1 MIRGLPASILLHAA
15 VIGAG
20 YIVWPYVGTTETEE
34 EFVLVPVELV
44 EVGEM
49 TNVAPVV
56 EPEEPEPVE
65 EEPEPEPEPEPE
77 EEDVPV
83 EEVPDERDIPV
94 DDVETSQEAPAPEA
108 EDDILPNFEAEPD
121 EEEEAPPEEPEEE
134 RPATPN
140 PQRKSSALDDLLN
153 SAESTFQSE
162 RETRRETRPP
172 PREPEPKREEA
183 PAPQE
188 RRFGAGERT
197 ANTVRIEQLLYN
209 QIYPCWDGVS
219 DQPEPER
226 LNVSMRARLDAEGNV
241 IDLDLVR
248 PSRAPI
254 GDRSMQLAIERAQ
267 RAVQKCQ
274 PYRLP
279 RDDYDLWKEATI
291 NLGPAFTGN

>member
-172 PREPEPKREEA
+172 PREPEPKRDEA

>member
-1 MIRGLPASILLHAA
+1 MIRGLPASIMLHAA

-20 YIVWPYVGTTETEE
+20 YIAWPYVATSVTED
-34 EFVLVPVELV
+34 EFVVVPVELV
-44 EVGEM
+44 DVGEM
-49 TNVAPVV
+49 TNVAPVIEPQ
-56 EPEEPEPVE
+56 EPEEE
-65 EEPEPEPEPEPE
+65 ELEPEPEPEPE
-77 EEDVPV
+77 EDEDLPV
-83 EEVPDERDIPV
+83 EDIPDERDIPV
-94 DDVETSQEAPAPEA
+94 DEVETAREAAPPEE
-108 EDDILPNFEAEPD
+108 EDDILPNFEAEAD
-121 EEEEAPPEEPEEE
+121 EQEEAPPEEPKEE

-140 PQRKSSALDDLLN
+140 PKRNSSALDNLLN

-162 RETRRETRPP
+162 RETRRETQAPRRETP
-172 PREPEPKREEA
+172 PREET

-188 RRFGAGERT
+188 QRAGAGERT

-209 QIYPCWDGVS
+209 QIYPCWDGVG

-241 IDLDLVR
+241 LDLDLVR

-254 GDRSMQLAIERAQ
+254 GDRPMQLAIERAQ

-279 RDDYDLWKEATI
+279 RDDYDLWKEANI

>member
-1 MIRGLPASILLHAA
+1 MIRGLPASIMLHAA

-20 YIVWPYVGTTETEE
+20 YIAWPYVGTTVTED
-34 EFVLVPVELV
+34 EFVVVPVELV
-44 EVGEM
+44 DVGEM
-49 TNVAPVV
+49 TNVAPVIEPQ
-56 EPEEPEPVE
+56 EPEEE
-65 EEPEPEPEPEPE
+65 ELEPEPEPEPE
-77 EEDVPV
+77 EDQELPV
-83 EEVPDERDIPV
+83 EEIPDERDIPV
-94 DDVETSQEAPAPEA
+94 DEVETAREAAPPE
-108 EDDILPNFEAEPD
+108 EDDDILPNFEAEPD
-121 EEEEAPPEEPEEE
+121 EEEEAPPEEPKEE

-140 PQRKSSALDDLLN
+140 PKRNSSALDNLLN

-162 RETRRETRPP
+162 RETRRETQAPRRETQ
-172 PREPEPKREEA
+172 PREET

-188 RRFGAGERT
+188 RRAGAGDRT

-209 QIYPCWDGVS
+209 QIYPCWDGVG

-226 LNVSMRARLDAEGNV
+226 LNVSMRARLDAEGNL

-254 GDRSMQLAIERAQ
+254 GDRPMQLAIERAQ

-279 RDDYDLWKEATI
+279 RDDYDLWKEANI

>member
-188 RRFGAGERT
+188 RRSGAGERT

>member
-20 YIVWPYVGTTETEE
+20 YIVWPYVGTTETED

-188 RRFGAGERT
+188 RRSGAGERT

>member
-1 MIRGLPASILLHAA
+1 
-15 VIGAG
+15 
-20 YIVWPYVGTTETEE
+20 
-34 EFVLVPVELV
+34 
-44 EVGEM
+44 M

-188 RRFGAGERT
+188 RRSGAGERT

>member
-20 YIVWPYVGTTETEE
+20 YVVWPYVASTATES
-34 EFVLVPVELV
+34 EFVIVPVELV
-44 EVGEM
+44 DVGEM
-49 TNVAPVV
+49 TNVAPIL
-56 EPEEPEPVE
+56 EPEAPDE
-65 EEPEPEPEPEPE
+65 EDDLEPEPEPEPE
-77 EEDVPV
+77 EDEDVPV
-83 EEVPDERDIPV
+83 EDVPDERDIPV
-94 DDVETSQEAPAPEA
+94 EDVETAQEAPPPEQ
-108 EDDILPNFEAEPD
+108 EDDILPNFDADTE
-121 EEEEAPPEEPEEE
+121 EEEEAPAETPKEE
-134 RPATPN
+134 RPARPN
-140 PQRKSSALDDLLN
+140 PKRDSSALDNLLN

-162 RETRRETRPP
+162 RETRRETRQAPRETPP
-172 PREPEPKREEA
+172 PREEEA
-183 PAPQE
+183 APRE
-188 RRFGAGERT
+188 TRAGAGERT

-209 QIYPCWDGVS
+209 QIFPCWDGVS

-241 IDLDLVR
+241 LDLDLIR

-254 GDRSMQLAIERAQ
+254 GDRGMQLAIERAQ

>member
-1 MIRGLPASILLHAA
+1 MIRGLPASIMLHVA

-20 YIVWPYVGTTETEE
+20 YIAWPYVATTVTED
-34 EFVLVPVELV
+34 EFVVVPVELV
-44 EVGEM
+44 DVGEM
-49 TNVAPVV
+49 TNVAPVIEPQ
-56 EPEEPEPVE
+56 EPEEDEL
-65 EEPEPEPEPEPE
+65 EPELEPEPE
-77 EEDVPV
+77 EDEELPV
-83 EEVPDERDIPV
+83 EDIPDERDIPV
-94 DDVETSQEAPAPEA
+94 DEVETAREAAPPE
-108 EDDILPNFEAEPD
+108 EDDDILPNFEAEAD
-121 EEEEAPPEEPEEE
+121 EEEEAPPEEPKEE

-140 PQRKSSALDDLLN
+140 PKRDSSALDSLLN

-162 RETRRETRPP
+162 RETRRETQAPRRETP
-172 PREPEPKREEA
+172 PREET

-188 RRFGAGERT
+188 QRAGAGERT

-209 QIYPCWDGVS
+209 QIYPCWDGVG

-226 LNVSMRARLDAEGNV
+226 LNISMRARLDAEGNV
-241 IDLDLVR
+241 IDLDLLR

-254 GDRSMQLAIERAQ
+254 GDRPMQLAIERAQ

-279 RDDYDLWKEATI
+279 RDDYDLWKEANI

>member
-1 MIRGLPASILLHAA
+1 MIRGLPASIMLHAA

-20 YIVWPYVGTTETEE
+20 YIAWPYVATTVTED
-34 EFVLVPVELV
+34 EFVVVPVELV
-44 EVGEM
+44 DVGEM
-49 TNVAPVV
+49 TNVAPVIEPQ
-56 EPEEPEPVE
+56 EPEEDEL
-65 EEPEPEPEPEPE
+65 EPEPEPEPE
-77 EEDVPV
+77 EDEELPV
-83 EEVPDERDIPV
+83 EDIPDERDIPV
-94 DDVETSQEAPAPEA
+94 DEVETAREAAPPEE
-108 EDDILPNFEAEPD
+108 EDDILPNFEAEAD
-121 EEEEAPPEEPEEE
+121 EEEEAPPEEPKEE

-140 PQRKSSALDDLLN
+140 PKRDSSALDNLLN

-162 RETRRETRPP
+162 RETRRETQAPRREPP
-172 PREPEPKREEA
+172 PREET

-188 RRFGAGERT
+188 QRAGAGERT

-209 QIYPCWDGVS
+209 QIYPCWDGVG

-241 IDLDLVR
+241 IDLDLLR

-254 GDRSMQLAIERAQ
+254 GDRPMQLAIERAQ

-279 RDDYDLWKEATI
+279 RDDYDLWKEANI

>member
-1 MIRGLPASILLHAA
+1 MIRGLPASIMLHAA

-20 YIVWPYVGTTETEE
+20 YIAWPYVGTTVTED
-34 EFVLVPVELV
+34 EFVVVPVELV
-44 EVGEM
+44 DVGEM
-49 TNVAPVV
+49 TNVAPVIEPQ
-56 EPEEPEPVE
+56 EPEEEAL
-65 EEPEPEPEPEPE
+65 EPEPEPEPE
-77 EEDVPV
+77 EDEELPV
-83 EEVPDERDIPV
+83 EEIPDERDIPV
-94 DDVETSQEAPAPEA
+94 DEVETAREAAPPE
-108 EDDILPNFEAEPD
+108 EDDDILPNFEAEPD
-121 EEEEAPPEEPEEE
+121 EEEEAPPEEPKEE

-140 PQRKSSALDDLLN
+140 PKRNSSALDNLLN

-162 RETRRETRPP
+162 RETRRETQAPRRETQ
-172 PREPEPKREEA
+172 PREET

-188 RRFGAGERT
+188 RRAGAGDRT

-209 QIYPCWDGVS
+209 QIYPCWDGVG

-226 LNVSMRARLDAEGNV
+226 LNVSMRARLDAEGNL

-254 GDRSMQLAIERAQ
+254 GDRPMQLAIERAQ

-279 RDDYDLWKEATI
+279 RDDYDLWKEANI

>member
-1 MIRGLPASILLHAA
+1 MIRGLPASVMLHAA

-20 YIVWPYVGTTETEE
+20 YIAWPYVATSVTED
-34 EFVLVPVELV
+34 EFVVVPVELV
-44 EVGEM
+44 DVGEM
-49 TNVAPVV
+49 TNVAPVLEPQ
-56 EPEEPEPVE
+56 EPEEE
-65 EEPEPEPEPEPE
+65 EVEPEPEPEPE
-77 EEDVPV
+77 EDEELPV
-83 EEVPDERDIPV
+83 EDIPDERDIPV
-94 DDVETSQEAPAPEA
+94 DEVETAREATPPEE
-108 EDDILPNFEAEPD
+108 EDDILPNFEAEAD
-121 EEEEAPPEEPEEE
+121 EEEEAPPEEPKEE

-140 PQRKSSALDDLLN
+140 PKRDSSALDNLLN

-162 RETRRETRPP
+162 RETRRETQAPRRETP
-172 PREPEPKREEA
+172 PREET

-188 RRFGAGERT
+188 QRAGAGERT

-209 QIYPCWDGVS
+209 QIYPCWDGVG

-226 LNVSMRARLDAEGNV
+226 LNISMRARLDAEGNV
-241 IDLDLVR
+241 LDLDLVR

-254 GDRSMQLAIERAQ
+254 GDRPMQLAIERAQ

-279 RDDYDLWKEATI
+279 RDDYDLWKEANI

>member
-20 YIVWPYVGTTETEE
+20 YIVWPYVGTTATEE

-56 EPEEPEPVE
+56 EPEEAEPVE

-134 RPATPN
+134 RPSTPN

-183 PAPQE
+183 SAPQE
-188 RRFGAGERT
+188 RRSGAGERT

>member
-20 YIVWPYVGTTETEE
+20 YIVWPYVGTTATEE

-56 EPEEPEPVE
+56 EPEEAEPVE

-134 RPATPN
+134 RPSTPN
-140 PQRKSSALDDLLN
+140 PQRNSNALDDLLN

-183 PAPQE
+183 SAPQE
-188 RRFGAGERT
+188 RRSGAGERT

>member
-56 EPEEPEPVE
+56 EPEEPKPVE

-188 RRFGAGERT
+188 RRSGAGERT

>member
-20 YIVWPYVGTTETEE
+20 YIVWPYVGTTATEE

-56 EPEEPEPVE
+56 EPEEPKPVE

-188 RRFGAGERT
+188 RRSGAGERT

>member
-1 MIRGLPASILLHAA
+1 MIRGLPASIMLHAA

-20 YIVWPYVGTTETEE
+20 YIAWPYVGTTVTED
-34 EFVLVPVELV
+34 EFVVVPVELV
-44 EVGEM
+44 DVGEM
-49 TNVAPVV
+49 TNVAPVIEPQ
-56 EPEEPEPVE
+56 EPEEE
-65 EEPEPEPEPEPE
+65 ELEPEPEPEPE
-77 EEDVPV
+77 EDQELPV
-83 EEVPDERDIPV
+83 EEIPDERDIPV
-94 DDVETSQEAPAPEA
+94 DEVETAREAAPPE
-108 EDDILPNFEAEPD
+108 EDDDILPNFEAEPD
-121 EEEEAPPEEPEEE
+121 EEEEAPPEEPKEE
-134 RPATPN
+134 RPAAPN
-140 PQRKSSALDDLLN
+140 PKRNSSALDNLLN

-162 RETRRETRPP
+162 RETRRETQAPRRETQ
-172 PREPEPKREEA
+172 PREET

-188 RRFGAGERT
+188 RRAGAGDRT

-209 QIYPCWDGVS
+209 QIYPCWDGVG

-226 LNVSMRARLDAEGNV
+226 LNVSMRARLDAEGNL

-254 GDRSMQLAIERAQ
+254 GDRPMQLAIERAQ

-279 RDDYDLWKEATI
+279 RDDYDLWKEANI

>member
-20 YIVWPYVGTTETEE
+20 YIVWPYVGTTATEE
-34 EFVLVPVELV
+34 EFVLVPVELI

-56 EPEEPEPVE
+56 EPEETEPVE

-188 RRFGAGERT
+188 RRSGAGERT